1 MYETQTLQQDLSSVQ
16 GKYHKAILLI
26 DNDNSYPKNIDNTV
40 EELQLKPKFL
50 GKEKLSLKEEIRNK

>member
-26 DNDNSYPKNIDNTV
+26 NNDNSYPKNIDNTV

-50 GKEKLSLKEEIRNK
+50 GKEKF